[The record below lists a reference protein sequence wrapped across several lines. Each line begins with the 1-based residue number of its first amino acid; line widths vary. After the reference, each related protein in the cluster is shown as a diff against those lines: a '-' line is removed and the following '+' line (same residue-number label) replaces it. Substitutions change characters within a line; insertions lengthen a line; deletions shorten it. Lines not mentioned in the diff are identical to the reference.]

1 MLTLFLSLFLAFWVG
16 GVAPIP
22 PQEPPKLVIDSVQH
36 DLGIVKKS
44 VGGSHTFRFRNEG
57 ASELQ
62 IESVA
67 PS

>member
-1 MLTLFLSLFLAFWVG
+1 MLIPLMSLLLAFWVG

-22 PQEPPKLVIDSVQH
+22 PQEPPKLVIDSVEH

-44 VGGSHTFRFRNEG
+44 AGGSHTFRFRNEG
-57 ASELQ
+57 ASELR
-62 IESVA
+62 IEGVA

>member
-1 MLTLFLSLFLAFWVG
+1 MLTLVLSLFLAFWVG

-44 VGGSHTFRFRNEG
+44 VGATHTFRFRNEG

-62 IESVA
+62 IENVA